1 MDTGWWGHFLILY
14 NDNFTFRNVYSFND
28 LGILKFYRLK
38 FENCAGKWS
47 CFKVKSCYSYYSYY
61 CRLLWLLYYCYL
73 WFLLY
78 SNRIFRWETVGA
90 VDGVLQVTSRW
101 EEVTISARSLLTA
114 TTLLSLVSF
123 DSYSVFYCSTRSRC
137 FYLKKVSSR
146 EDFWSS
152 CVDHLPD
159 RFFSL
164 TLFFSALRI
173 EAINF
178 KKLIVQNGSFVQ
190 IL

>member
-1 MDTGWWGHFLILY
+1 MESGAARHIHVWPRASITLWTLLDTVMDTGWWGHFLILY

-78 SNRIFRWETVGA
+78 LNRIFRWETVGA

-137 FYLKKVSSR
+137 FYLKKGKSFQSG
-146 EDFWSS
+146 
-152 CVDHLPD
+152 
-159 RFFSL
+159 RF
-164 TLFFSALRI
+164 
-173 EAINF
+173 
-178 KKLIVQNGSFVQ
+178 LIVVCRPSSW
-190 IL
+190 